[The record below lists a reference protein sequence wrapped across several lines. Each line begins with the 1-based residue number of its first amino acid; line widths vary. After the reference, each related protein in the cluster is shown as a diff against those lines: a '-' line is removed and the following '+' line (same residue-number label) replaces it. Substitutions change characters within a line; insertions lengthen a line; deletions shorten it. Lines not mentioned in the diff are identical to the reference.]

1 MPRPAKRPRPQ
12 DAREQ
17 QRDAAAAVLERSA
30 YNYGSGRA
38 AKVEA
43 CARKVRSTLLEAP
56 PRPVSAP
63 AKLALCAPKGLK
75 NEHAACAFAA
85 PAKVTVVGSW
95 LLRTGLKRQAEMDL
109 AVQLPDALITTKDL
123 ANGRYLAKR
132 CAYLEQCA
140 EVLREAGYQV
150 TKVAFQRDERRPILE
165 VADDEGGVVRVLA
178 AWAAPAKARLLL
190 APARNNVR
198 AADGSCTSS
207 TPAYNAAL
215 LGDAALD
222 RHLQL
227 LHGACSA
234 DAAIV
239 DATVLLKARRRARI
253 TICAPSTRRR
263 RRESHAE
270 SPVDNNTGVAPG
282 RGPAL

>member
-1 MPRPAKRPRPQ
+1 
-12 DAREQ
+12 
-17 QRDAAAAVLERSA
+17 
-30 YNYGSGRA
+30 
-38 AKVEA
+38 
-43 CARKVRSTLLEAP
+43 
-56 PRPVSAP
+56 
-63 AKLALCAPKGLK
+63 
-75 NEHAACAFAA
+75 
-85 PAKVTVVGSW
+85 
-95 LLRTGLKRQAEMDL
+95 MDL
-109 AVQLPDALITTKDL
+109 AVQLPDALISMKDL

-165 VADDEGGVVRVLA
+165 VADDEGGAVRVLA

-198 AADGSCTSS
+198 AADSSCVQP

-239 DATVLLKARRRARI
+239 DASVLLKARRRVSSHDA
-253 TICAPSTRRR
+253 TPSPRWRGGCT
-263 RRESHAE
+263 H
-270 SPVDNNTGVAPG
+270 SPVDPRAGMAPG

>member
-17 QRDAAAAVLERSA
+17 QRDAAAAVLERCA

-43 CARKVRSTLLEAP
+43 CARAVRAALLEAP
-56 PRPVSAP
+56 PRPAGAP
-63 AKLALCAPKGLK
+63 AKLMLCAPKGLK

-109 AVQLPDALITTKDL
+109 AVQLPDALITVKDL

-140 EVLREAGYQV
+140 EVLREAGFEV

-165 VADDEGGVVRVLA
+165 VADDEGGAVRVLA

-198 AADGSCTSS
+198 AADGSCVQP

-239 DATVLLKARRRARI
+239 DASVLLKARRRVSSHLVDLRA
-253 TICAPSTRRR
+253 SS
-263 RRESHAE
+263 RETNAQSGR
-270 SPVDNNTGVAPG
+270 VDGV
-282 RGPAL
+282 

>member
-12 DAREQ
+12 DAREL
-17 QRDAAAAVLERSA
+17 QRDAAASVLERSA

-43 CARKVRSTLLEAP
+43 CARKVRSILLEAA
-56 PRPVSAP
+56 PRPVGAP
-63 AKLALCAPKGLK
+63 SKLALCAPKGLK

-85 PAKVTVVGSW
+85 PAKVSVVGSW
-95 LLRTGLKRQAEMDL
+95 LLRTGLKKSADMDL
-109 AVQLPDALITTKDL
+109 AVELPDALITMKDL

-165 VADDEGGVVRVLA
+165 VADDEGGAVKVMV
-178 AWAAPAKARLLL
+178 AWAAPAKARALLG
-190 APARNNVR
+190 PARNNVR

-215 LGDAALD
+215 LGDAAMD

-239 DATVLLKARRRARI
+239 DASVLLKVRRGARI
-253 TICAPSTRRR
+253 TTRRR
-263 RRESHAE
+263 RRDAVGESRDSQVA
-270 SPVDNNTGVAPG
+270 PRAGVAPG
-282 RGPAL
+282 RGPA

>member
-43 CARKVRSTLLEAP
+43 CARKVRPVLLEAP
-56 PRPVSAP
+56 PRPVGAP
-63 AKLALCAPKGLK
+63 AKLMLCAPKGLK

-85 PAKVTVVGSW
+85 PAKVSVVGSW

-109 AVQLPDALITTKDL
+109 AVQLPDSLISMKDL

-140 EVLREAGYQV
+140 EVLREAGFEV
-150 TKVAFQRDERRPILE
+150 TSGSIPAGCEK
-165 VADDEGGVVRVLA
+165 ADPR
-178 AWAAPAKARLLL
+178 
-190 APARNNVR
+190 
-198 AADGSCTSS
+198 S
-207 TPAYNAAL
+207 
-215 LGDAALD
+215 
-222 RHLQL
+222 
-227 LHGACSA
+227 
-234 DAAIV
+234 
-239 DATVLLKARRRARI
+239 
-253 TICAPSTRRR
+253 
-263 RRESHAE
+263 
-270 SPVDNNTGVAPG
+270 G
-282 RGPAL
+282 R